1 MDGPRVDGDGD
12 GEDEGDVTPWELA
25 RLEQAIA
32 VKRAAAARRSPASYI
47 RQTPTSKQREFLS
60 LTCREALYGGAA
72 GGGKS
77 SALLMGALAHVHV
90 PGYAALILR
99 RTYKDLAL
107 PGAIMDRAQEW
118 LAGTGARWNGDDKR
132 WTFPSGATLT
142 FGYCETARDVFRY
155 QGAEIQYLGV
165 DELTQWPEKSYR
177 YLLSRL
183 RRLAGS
189 DVPIHARAGANPGGI
204 GHEWVKRRF
213 IDPATAVASFVPA
226 LLDDNP
232 HLDAEEYRAT
242 LALLDTATRK
252 QLLEGLWV
260 RDAGGLVYQYDSTR
274 NAASAVP
281 RLDFYLLG
289 IDYGFNDEC
298 AFTVLGWR
306 AHDPT
311 VYVVES
317 YKLEHATP
325 SRAAEEVHRLN
336 ERYRFVQMVADTG
349 GLGKG
354 YAEEARTRFQLPI
367 EQAEKQNKRGYI
379 SLLNGDLERGRIRV
393 VTEKCVELVA
403 EWAEL
408 PWDEEHKAECDGF
421 ANHCADA
428 TLYAW
433 RAANAFHERE
443 PAPPPTK
450 EEQLRAEEVA
460 LEEADEAE
468 AARRSAPWWAA
479 A

>member
-1 MDGPRVDGDGD
+1 M
-12 GEDEGDVTPWELA
+12 TPWELA
-25 RLEQAIA
+25 RLEQAVA
-32 VKRAAAARRSPASYI
+32 VKRAAMARRSPAVFI
-47 RQTPTSKQREFLS
+47 PQQPTPKQREFLS

-77 SALLMGALAHVHV
+77 SALLMGALEYVHV

-107 PGAIMDRAQEW
+107 PNAIMDRAYQW
-118 LAGTGARWNGDDKR
+118 LQGTGARWNGDDKR

-142 FGYCETARDVFRY
+142 FGYCETAKDVYRY
-155 QGAEIQYLGV
+155 QGAELQFLGI
-165 DELTQWPEKSYR
+165 DELTQWPEKPYR

-183 RRLAGS
+183 RRLKGV
-189 DVPIHARAGANPGGI
+189 DIPIRVRAGANPGGI

-213 IDPATAVASFVPA
+213 IDEETAEGSFVPA

-232 HLDAEEYRAT
+232 HLDAEEYRQQ

-260 RDAGGLVYQYDSTR
+260 RDSGGLVYQYDSAR
-274 NAASAVP
+274 NAAKLLPAI
-281 RLDFYLLG
+281 DFYILG
-289 IDYGFNDEC
+289 IDYGYNDEC

-306 AHDPT
+306 ANDPT

-325 SRAAEEVHRLN
+325 SRAAEEVHALN
-336 ERYRFVQMVADTG
+336 ERYKFVQMVADTG

-354 YAEEARTRFQLPI
+354 YAEEARARFQLPI

-379 SLLNGDLERGRIRV
+379 SLLNGDLERGRVRV
-393 VTEKCVELVA
+393 NVDKCKELVA
-403 EWAEL
+403 EWSEL

-421 ANHCADA
+421 ANHCADSA
-428 TLYAW
+428 LYAW
-433 RAANAFHERE
+433 RASNAFHERE
-443 PAPPPTK
+443 PKPPPTK
-450 EEQLRAEEVA
+450 EERLR
-460 LEEADEAE
+460 LEEEQLIEAEEAE
-468 AARRSAPWWAA
+468 ARRGAEPWYAA
-479 A
+479 V